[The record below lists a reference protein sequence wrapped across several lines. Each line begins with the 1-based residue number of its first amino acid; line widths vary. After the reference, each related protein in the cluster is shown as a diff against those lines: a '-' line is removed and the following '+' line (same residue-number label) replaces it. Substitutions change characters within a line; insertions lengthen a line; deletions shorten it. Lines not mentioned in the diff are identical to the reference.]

1 MCSLAACDPREN
13 PISLATSR
21 PEHRYRPAGP
31 LAAPVTSGALVRLM
45 SRKRDHPDSS
55 PGAFGDLYERYLDE
69 IFRFVFYRILDQE
82 EAEDLTERVFLKAW
96 EALPRGRRPVANFR
110 AWLYRV
116 ARNQVIDRH
125 RTRKPA
131 VPLEQAATLRDG
143 SPAPEAIAQAR
154 EESAELAAVIARLG
168 RRYQQVLVCRF
179 VNGLSHA
186 ETAQVLGLKENHVRV
201 LQHRALQELRGL
213 LAEEP

>member
-1 MCSLAACDPREN
+1 
-13 PISLATSR
+13 
-21 PEHRYRPAGP
+21 
-31 LAAPVTSGALVRLM
+31 M
-45 SRKRDHPDSS
+45 SRKRDHPDLS
-55 PGAFGDLYERYLDE
+55 PSDAELVARAARGDAGAFGDLYERYLDE
-69 IFRFVFYRILDQE
+69 IFRFIFYRILDQE

-143 SPAPEAIAQAR
+143 SPPPEAIAQAR
-154 EESAELAAVIARLG
+154 EESAELAAVIAGLG

-186 ETAQVLGLKENHVRV
+186 ETARVLGLKENHVRV
-201 LQHRALQELRGL
+201 LQHRALREMRGL
-213 LAEEP
+213 LAEEE